1 VITTERH
8 QSLDYTYMN
17 LAAAAAGAAAGA
29 GPGGL
34 GGLAGAAAA
43 GALPGGLGGLAGAK
57 GSLNSQMLNILKE
70 KAADYFPQFLSLIL
84 MVVFMLFPS
93 TRPIVAYFIIAWSLF
108 FGFFPYAFKCAFHY
122 KLTRMCF
129 PRFVYTFGFS
139 LVLWIIGLFVVNLD
153 AGLLPGMFTT
163 IYDD

>member
-1 VITTERH
+1 MINTERH
-8 QSLDYTYMN
+8 QSLDYTNMN
-17 LAAAAAGAAAGA
+17 LAAAAAGAGAGA
-29 GPGGL
+29 VAGL
-34 GGLAGAAAA
+34 PTGL
-43 GALPGGLGGLAGAK
+43 PGGLAGAK
-57 GSLNSQMLNILKE
+57 GSVNSQMLDMLKE
-70 KAADYFPQFLSLIL
+70 KAADYFPQFLSLVL
-84 MVVFMLFPS
+84 MIVLMLFPS

-108 FGFFPYAFKCAFHY
+108 FGFFPYAFKCALHY

-129 PRFVYTFGFS
+129 PRFVYTFAFS

>member
-1 VITTERH
+1 VINTERH
-8 QSLDYTYMN
+8 QSLDYTNMN
-17 LAAAAAGAAAGA
+17 LAAAAGAAGAAGA
-29 GPGGL
+29 G
-34 GGLAGAAAA
+34 AGA
-43 GALPGGLGGLAGAK
+43 GLPVGLGGLAGAK
-57 GSLNSQMLNILKE
+57 GSVNSQMLDMLKE
-70 KAADYFPQFLSLIL
+70 KAADYFPQFLSLVL
-84 MVVFMLFPS
+84 MIVLMLFPS

-108 FGFFPYAFKCAFHY
+108 FGFFPYAFKCALHY

-129 PRFVYTFGFS
+129 PRFVYTFAFS

>member
-1 VITTERH
+1 
-8 QSLDYTYMN
+8 MN
-17 LAAAAAGAAAGA
+17 LAAGVAAGAAGAAGA
-29 GPGGL
+29 G
-34 GGLAGAAAA
+34 AGA
-43 GALPGGLGGLAGAK
+43 GLPVGLGGLAGAK
-57 GSLNSQMLNILKE
+57 GSVNSQMLDMLKE
-70 KAADYFPQFLSLIL
+70 KAADYFPQFLSLVL
-84 MVVFMLFPS
+84 MIVLMLFPS

-108 FGFFPYAFKCAFHY
+108 FGFFPYAFKCALHY

-129 PRFVYTFGFS
+129 PRFVYTFAFS

>member
-1 VITTERH
+1 
-8 QSLDYTYMN
+8 MN
-17 LAAAAAGAAAGA
+17 LAAAAGAAGAAGA
-29 GPGGL
+29 G
-34 GGLAGAAAA
+34 AGA
-43 GALPGGLGGLAGAK
+43 GLPVGLGGLAGAK
-57 GSLNSQMLNILKE
+57 GSVNSQMLDMLKE
-70 KAADYFPQFLSLIL
+70 KAADYFPQFLSLVL
-84 MVVFMLFPS
+84 MIVLMLFPS

-108 FGFFPYAFKCAFHY
+108 FGFFPYAFKCALHY

-129 PRFVYTFGFS
+129 PRFVYTFAFS

>member
-1 VITTERH
+1 VINTERH
-8 QSLDYTYMN
+8 QSLDYTNMN
-17 LAAAAAGAAAGA
+17 IAAAAAGAGAGA
-29 GPGGL
+29 VAGL
-34 GGLAGAAAA
+34 PTGL
-43 GALPGGLGGLAGAK
+43 PGGLAGAK
-57 GSLNSQMLNILKE
+57 GSVNSQMLDMLKE
-70 KAADYFPQFLSLIL
+70 KAADYFPQFLSLVL
-84 MVVFMLFPS
+84 MIVLMLFPS

-108 FGFFPYAFKCAFHY
+108 FGFFPYAFKCALHY

-129 PRFVYTFGFS
+129 PRFVYTFAFS

>member
-1 VITTERH
+1 MINTERH
-8 QSLDYTYMN
+8 QSLDYTNMN
-17 LAAAAAGAAAGA
+17 IAAAAAAAAAGAGAGA
-29 GPGGL
+29 VAGL
-34 GGLAGAAAA
+34 PTGL
-43 GALPGGLGGLAGAK
+43 PGGLAGAK
-57 GSLNSQMLNILKE
+57 GSVNSQMLDMLKE
-70 KAADYFPQFLSLIL
+70 KAADYFPQFLSLVL
-84 MVVFMLFPS
+84 MIVLMLFPS

-108 FGFFPYAFKCAFHY
+108 FGFFPYAFKCALHY

-129 PRFVYTFGFS
+129 PRFVYTFAFS

>member
-1 VITTERH
+1 
-8 QSLDYTYMN
+8 MN
-17 LAAAAAGAAAGA
+17 IAAAAAGAGAGA
-29 GPGGL
+29 VAGL
-34 GGLAGAAAA
+34 PTGL
-43 GALPGGLGGLAGAK
+43 PGGLAGAK
-57 GSLNSQMLNILKE
+57 GSVNSQMLDMLKE
-70 KAADYFPQFLSLIL
+70 KAADYFPQFLSLVL
-84 MVVFMLFPS
+84 MIVLMLFPS

-108 FGFFPYAFKCAFHY
+108 FGFFPYAFKCALHY

-129 PRFVYTFGFS
+129 PRFVYTFAFS

>member
-1 VITTERH
+1 
-8 QSLDYTYMN
+8 MN
-17 LAAAAAGAAAGA
+17 LAAAGAGAVAGA
-29 GPGGL
+29 G
-34 GGLAGAAAA
+34 AGA
-43 GALPGGLGGLAGAK
+43 GLPVGLGGLAGAK
-57 GSLNSQMLNILKE
+57 GSVNSQMLDMLKE
-70 KAADYFPQFLSLIL
+70 KAADYFPQFLSLVL
-84 MVVFMLFPS
+84 MIVLMLFPS

-108 FGFFPYAFKCAFHY
+108 FGFFPYAFKCALHY

-129 PRFVYTFGFS
+129 PRFVYTFAFS

>member
-1 VITTERH
+1 
-8 QSLDYTYMN
+8 MN
-17 LAAAAAGAAAGA
+17 IAAAAAAAAAGAGAGA
-29 GPGGL
+29 VAGL
-34 GGLAGAAAA
+34 PTGL
-43 GALPGGLGGLAGAK
+43 PGGLAGAK
-57 GSLNSQMLNILKE
+57 GSVNSQMLDMLKE
-70 KAADYFPQFLSLIL
+70 KAADYFPQFLSLVL
-84 MVVFMLFPS
+84 MIVLMLFPS

-108 FGFFPYAFKCAFHY
+108 FGFFPYAFKCALHY

-129 PRFVYTFGFS
+129 PRFVYTFAFS